1 MKGILNKTNRGWVV
15 KQVIKEGPD
24 AKLINQYPLID
35 NGHIDG
41 LKLYDSNEGLE
52 VDFEIVTDYD
62 NNGPEHF
69 PKFARILT
77 PEEDELKDWDVTLND
92 GLENEPYVSDDF
104 QIGPDGA
111 YEHTEDWPEELEE
124 QYWKE
129 QCPEPF
135 ATPEELERDG
145 TYEHTEDITP
155 REKASELIVNYQTTV
170 TSLDYN
176 EAKQCALVAL
186 DEIIN
191 ECYNWNGSDNVQWET
206 KRFNYW
212 NEVKQEIKNL

>member
-1 MKGILNKTNRGWVV
+1 M
-15 KQVIKEGPD
+15 D
-24 AKLINQYPLID
+24 
-35 NGHIDG
+35 
-41 LKLYDSNEGLE
+41 
-52 VDFEIVTDYD
+52 IVR
-62 NNGPEHF
+62 
-69 PKFARILT
+69 ARRILEDPLLRKIYNQGFFEEYTLVNEDDSFKVDWAKIGTYRKGT
-77 PEEDELKDWDVTLND
+77 PEDTIGFSLFLQLCDEKKELEIATTTYTVAYKKGYTQCQKDMFEEAELKDWDVTLND

-111 YEHTEDWPEELEE
+111 
-124 QYWKE
+124 
-129 QCPEPF
+129 
-135 ATPEELERDG
+135 
-145 TYEHTEDITP
+145 YEHTEDITP

-186 DEIIN
+186 DEIIK

-212 NEVKQEIKNL
+212 NDVKQEIKNL

>member
-1 MKGILNKTNRGWVV
+1 MKK
-15 KQVIKEGPD
+15 KELEIAITTYTVAYKKGYTQCQKD
-24 AKLINQYPLID
+24 MSEEAK
-35 NGHIDG
+35 
-41 LKLYDSNEGLE
+41 
-52 VDFEIVTDYD
+52 
-62 NNGPEHF
+62 
-69 PKFARILT
+69 
-77 PEEDELKDWDVTLND
+77 LKDWDVTLND
-92 GLENEPYVSDDF
+92 GLEKEPYISDDF

-111 YEHTEDWPEELEE
+111 YEHTQGLSI
-124 QYWKE
+124 
-129 QCPEPF
+129 
-135 ATPEELERDG
+135 L
-145 TYEHTEDITP
+145 P

>member
-1 MKGILNKTNRGWVV
+1 MKGILTKNSEGVWMV
-15 KQVIKEGPD
+15 KWSDLHSFAHGTHWMYTELSPD
-24 AKLINQYPLID
+24 NQNPYKGLID
-35 NGHIDG
+35 
-41 LKLYDSNEGLE
+41 DSQNEGLE
-52 VDFEIVTDYD
+52 VEFEMVAGYD

-77 PEEDELKDWDVTLND
+77 PEEAELKDWDVTLND

-104 QIGPDGA
+104 QIGPEGA

-145 TYEHTEDITP
+145 AYEHTEDMTP
-155 REKASELIVNYQTTV
+155 REKASELIVNYQTAV

-176 EAKQCALVAL
+176 EAKQCSLVMV
-186 DEIIN
+186 DEI
-191 ECYNWNGSDNVQWET
+191 
-206 KRFNYW
+206 KRILYDQDSMIRYDYW
-212 NEVKQEIKNL
+212 FEVKKEIEKL